1 VLLCGIVSQDLKTPL
16 TATDAIWAAWLPMW
30 RSRNR
35 DRTRNHCRGATNM
48 LIQVLGTGC
57 AKCKTLHEIVKKA
70 VQETGIDAQVEKVED
85 IQKIMAFE
93 ILMMPGL
100 VINGEVKT
108 AGRVPSAEEIK
119 KLIVEA
125 KAA

>member
-1 VLLCGIVSQDLKTPL
+1 
-16 TATDAIWAAWLPMW
+16 
-30 RSRNR
+30 
-35 DRTRNHCRGATNM
+35 M

-57 AKCKTLHEIVKKA
+57 AKCNTLHDTVTKA
-70 VQETGIDAQVEKVED
+70 VREIGVDAQVEKVED
-85 IQKIMAFE
+85 IQRIMAFE

-108 AGRVPSAEEIK
+108 AGRLPNVEEVK
-119 KLIVEA
+119 KLILSA

>member
-1 VLLCGIVSQDLKTPL
+1 
-16 TATDAIWAAWLPMW
+16 
-30 RSRNR
+30 
-35 DRTRNHCRGATNM
+35 M

-57 AKCKTLHEIVKKA
+57 AKCKTLHEMVKKA
-70 VQETGIDAQVEKVED
+70 VQETGVDALVEKVDD
-85 IQKIMAFE
+85 IQQIMAFE
-93 ILMMPGL
+93 ILMTPGL

-119 KLIVEA
+119 RLIVEA